1 MNAHARRGRGNLKEK
16 ICNLGSHLPATHRS
30 SGVRAIAEA
39 TSLVNI
45 LIKVL
50 DDGQKA
56 FTHAAVAAPDAQLK
70 SLFSALSR
78 QRAQFAEELRME
90 VMLLEQ
96 TDPGESNLSIALR
109 RALMN
114 LRAAIT
120 KQNERALFAQD
131 ERSEVA
137 EFRRTMDDIARHARE
152 RHGQWRTTR
161 KN

>member
-1 MNAHARRGRGNLKEK
+1 MKEK
-16 ICNLGSHLPATHRS
+16 ICNLGNHPPAVNG
-30 SGVRAIAEA
+30 SGGVSAIAGT

-50 DDGQKA
+50 DDGEKA
-56 FTHAAVAAPDAQLK
+56 FTQAAVAVPDAQLK

-78 QRAQFAEELRME
+78 QRAQFAEELRTE

-96 TDPGESNLSIALR
+96 TDPGKSNLSIALR
-109 RALMN
+109 RALTN
-114 LRAAIT
+114 LKAAIT
-120 KQNERALFAQD
+120 KQDERALIAQS
-131 ERSEVA
+131 ERGEDAAVA
-137 EFRRTMDDIARHARE
+137 EFSRTMDDIARHARE